1 MNTDASGHPHTI
13 LDAQAQALLARASGS
28 ISPQSV
34 ALAWLDW
41 ASHLATSPGKL
52 AALSHLAV
60 EQSTALTRYATQ
72 SALAAG
78 SAALGRRGI
87 AFGMSTTSQPEPLI
101 NDRRFRDPEWQNYPF
116 NILHQAFLLNQH
128 WWDTATRDVRG
139 VDPHHADVIKD

>member
-101 NDRRFRDPEWQNYPF
+101 NDRRFRDPEWE
-116 NILHQAFLLNQH
+116 IIRSISC
-128 WWDTATRDVRG
+128 TRRFC
-139 VDPHHADVIKD
+139 